1 MIRLG
6 PRGFLAIVLT
16 PFTVTYNVGVLPV
29 VMPAI
34 VHDFG
39 TSVGVIQS
47 VLVLFS
53 LVTASFAPTAENL
66 CRYFGR
72 RRVFLTSLVVYSLGI
87 AATAVSPTMGAL
99 AASFVVLGGLGA
111 ATLVSTP
118 WTIVDLVQGGK
129 IDPRVAVALAMA
141 TSLGYSA
148 GALAGGFLATRIG
161 WRWSFL
167 PALVVLLVI
176 FLFGFA
182 LPKLRIRVEQ
192 PIDWVGGL
200 LSFLGFGAILLGV
213 SLAGEFGWWMPRR
226 EFAIAGVVLPPFAVS
241 IVPTLIAAG
250 AIALGLF
257 IFWQRLQANRAR
269 ASLMRVGLLKKP
281 VFVLGTLT
289 AMLHTVVATG
299 VQFNLFQFL
308 PVVVALNPFQTA
320 LAVIPYPVS
329 VTVVTF
335 ISKYLRLGDRIAPKN
350 LVYGGVGLVA
360 AGIAIIYSRVYVG
373 MTPLYLL
380 PGLIVMGA
388 GSGLF
393 LASIESLV
401 FAAASPDEKP
411 ESSAIYNPVQNLG
424 NSLGRAILGTLLVF
438 AASRAVVD
446 GIIAHLGTTIP
457 ASERSDLIF
466 QLQEMI
472 QTMPRPDVVA
482 AILARLPPSL
492 QSVLY
497 SIERESATSGLR
509 TALLVA
515 IILMAL
521 CFLLARTLPA
531 LPPQSGREPHE
542 A

>member
-6 PRGFLAIVLT
+6 PRGLVAIVLA
-16 PFTVTYNVGVLPV
+16 PFTVTYNVGVLPA

-66 CRYFGR
+66 CRHFGR
-72 RRVFLTSLVVYSLGI
+72 TRVFLASLAVYGLGM
-87 AATAVSPTMGAL
+87 AATAVSPTMAAL

-118 WTIVDLVQGGK
+118 WTIVDLVQGGR

-148 GALAGGFLATRIG
+148 GALAGGFLATRVG

-167 PALVVLLVI
+167 PALVVLLVV
-176 FLFGFA
+176 FVFGFA
-182 LPKLRIRVEQ
+182 LPKLRIRSEQ

-213 SLAGEFGWWMPRR
+213 SLGGEFGWWTPRR
-226 EFAIAGVVLPPFAVS
+226 EFAIGNVVLPPFAVS

-250 AIALGLF
+250 AIAFGLF
-257 IFWQRLQANRAR
+257 VFWQRLQANRGR

-299 VQFNLFQFL
+299 VQFNLYQFL

-335 ISKYLRLGDRIAPKN
+335 LSKYLRLNDRIAPKN
-350 LVYGGVGLVA
+350 LVYVGLVLVG
-360 AGIAIIYSRVYVG
+360 AGIVIVYGRVYVG
-373 MTPLYLL
+373 IAPLQLL
-380 PGLIVMGA
+380 PGLIVMGV

-393 LASIESLV
+393 LASIERLV
-401 FAAASPDEKP
+401 FATASPDEKP

-446 GIIAHLGTTIP
+446 GIVEHFGKTIP

-482 AILARLPPSL
+482 EILARLPPSL
-492 QSVLY
+492 QPVLY
-497 SIERESATSGLR
+497 SIEREAATSGLR

-515 IILMAL
+515 LILMAL
-521 CFLLARTLPA
+521 CFLLARTLPMIPSQGA
-531 LPPQSGREPHE
+531 RRSHQ